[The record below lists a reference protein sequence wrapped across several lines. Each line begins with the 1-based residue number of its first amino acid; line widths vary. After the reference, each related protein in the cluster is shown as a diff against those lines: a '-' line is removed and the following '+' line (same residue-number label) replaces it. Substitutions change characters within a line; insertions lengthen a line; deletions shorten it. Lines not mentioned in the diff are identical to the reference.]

1 MVRCKKWY
9 AFKRF
14 LIVFGRFSSVFGRPI
29 FFQATSR
36 RSNFFSRH
44 LPFFSIF
51 AAAAAAAGAP
61 VAAVPPL
68 PPWAPA
74 AAAAAAKIRRHP
86 VEDGQACEIIR
97 AKLQAK
103 SRLSFA

>member
-51 AAAAAAAGAP
+51 AAAAAAA
-61 VAAVPPL
+61 
-68 PPWAPA
+68 
-74 AAAAAAKIRRHP
+74 AAKIRRHP
-86 VEDGQACEIIR
+86 FEDGQAYGTTR

>member
-1 MVRCKKWY
+1 MVRLQTLSD
-9 AFKRF
+9 RF
-14 LIVFGRFSSVFGRPI
+14 RTFFERFR
-29 FFQATSR
+29 TSD
-36 RSNFFSRH
+36 FFSNH
-44 LPFFSIF
+44 LLPIQFFFIAPPVFSIL

-86 VEDGQACEIIR
+86 VEDGQAYEITR

>member
-9 AFKRF
+9 AFKPF

-51 AAAAAAAGAP
+51 AAAAAKIVKNDEFWRTIFRETPLLHFGSQWQLE
-61 VAAVPPL
+61 L
-68 PPWAPA
+68 PPADVASQTA
-74 AAAAAAKIRRHP
+74 AQK
-86 VEDGQACEIIR
+86 
-97 AKLQAK
+97 
-103 SRLSFA
+103 